1 MFPTEGV
8 RTMKVTTIAILAVAL
23 AAAGC
28 GGGDEGGAAK
38 TAEIKP
44 VTLRIGTDD
53 EPGRPA
59 ADQIEELAR
68 RAAKL
73 SNGAIRI
80 EPVWHAAGDGPDW
93 DQRVARMVTNGELD
107 MGLIPSRSWDTEGVT
122 SLRALN
128 APFLITSDE
137 LLDQVVSSDVA
148 GDLMAGLGKAGVH
161 GLALFPEGLRHPF
174 GLEKPLMGPDDYD
187 GEAIRTPTSETTAAM
202 FGALGASVNDD
213 EADPRQHAAME
224 SSYFLEPGGTAT
236 GNVTFYP
243 KVNSLVIADAA
254 YGRLDDAQRKVLAEA
269 AAQTRDWAIEESP
282 TDAEAAEAFCATG
295 QSVVL
300 ASDGQ
305 LAALEQAA
313 APVTAELESDE
324 QTASIIESI
333 RALKQDAAAPAAAAC
348 GRPAR
353 AHSPKFDGVYRF
365 RITDAQLRD
374 AGVTDKADIDENHG
388 VYDITLADGTYCW
401 VQTGPNPVNNP
412 DECSTFEVDGNRI
425 VWHYPVGAPDVYRF
439 TKTASGDLEVEV
451 VKAGTPDV
459 LPFMK
464 VWAAN
469 TWKRTGDAE

>member
-1 MFPTEGV
+1 
-8 RTMKVTTIAILAVAL
+8 MKVTTIAILGLVL

-28 GGGDEGGAAK
+28 GGGDDDKAAK
-38 TAEIKP
+38 TAELKP
-44 VTLRIGTDD
+44 VTLQIGTDD

-59 ADQIEELAR
+59 ADQIQELAR

-73 SNGAIRI
+73 SDGAIRI
-80 EPVWHAAGDGPDW
+80 VPAWHAAGQGPDW
-93 DQRVARMVTNGELD
+93 DQRVARMVTGGELD

-148 GDLMAGLGKAGVH
+148 DDLMAGLGKAGVH

-174 GLEKPLMGPDDYD
+174 GLKGPLMGPEDYD
-187 GEAIRTPTSETTAAM
+187 GEAIRTPTSHTTAAM
-202 FGALGASVNDD
+202 FGAFGASVNDD
-213 EADPRQHAAME
+213 DADPRHHAALE

-243 KVNSLVIADAA
+243 KVNSLVIGDAA
-254 YGRLDDAQRKVLAEA
+254 YERLDDAQRGMLAEA
-269 AAQTRDWAIEESP
+269 AAQTLDWAIAETP
-282 TDAEAAEAFCATG
+282 TDAEAAEAFCASG

-300 ASDGQ
+300 ASEQQ

-313 APVTAELESDE
+313 APVIAELESDE
-324 QTASIIESI
+324 QTANIIESI
-333 RALKQDAAAPAAAAC
+333 RALKQDAPAATAAAC
-348 GRPAR
+348 GKPAR
-353 AHSPKFDGVYRF
+353 APSPKFDGVYRF
-365 RITDAQLRD
+365 RITDAQLRE

-388 VYDITLADGTYCW
+388 VYDVTLSDGTYCW

-412 DECSTFEVDGNRI
+412 DECSTYEVDGDL
-425 VWHYPVGAPDVYRF
+425 VTWSYPSGKPDVYRF
-439 TKTASGDLEVEV
+439 RKAAGGDLKVDA

-459 LPFMK
+459 LPYVK
-464 VWAAN
+464 AWAAN
-469 TWKRTGDAE
+469 DWKWISEAE